1 MDRPFLKIGFIGV
14 AVVVTSIVLMIV
26 TPSKAPWM
34 MDGFFTPIIAFEF
47 IETPKEVLQLFGP
60 MNSPEQQEMVRA
72 MNLGNRLDFVYML
85 LYSTFLLAFSVKC
98 ARETGVKRYYVGT
111 FTSIFVLASDF
122 LENLQLLGITSK
134 LQTGGFEQHLA
145 YLRVFTWLKWGG
157 IAVTFLL
164 LLPYFVR
171 GNLYSKIV
179 GGFVTVPFIL
189 GLLAYFH
196 RSVLNEL
203 FALSVAATF
212 VLLIAY
218 CFSHKIPA
226 NSPAS
231 PQMRRAW

>member
-1 MDRPFLKIGFIGV
+1 MDKPFLKIGFIGV
-14 AVVVTSIVLMIV
+14 AVIAMSIVLMIAS
-26 TPSKAPWM
+26 PSKAPWM

-47 IETPKEVLQLFGP
+47 VETPEEVYQLFGA
-60 MNSPEQQEMVRA
+60 MNSPEQQEMVKA
-72 MNLGNRLDFVYML
+72 MNLVNRLDFVYML

-98 ARETGVKRYYVGT
+98 AEETGSKTCYTGA
-111 FTSIFVLASDF
+111 FTSIVVLAADF

-134 LQTGGFEQHLA
+134 LQTEGFEQHLA

-164 LLPYFVR
+164 LLPYLTK

-179 GGFVTVPFIL
+179 GVFGVIPFVL
-189 GLLAYFH
+189 GLLAFFH

-203 FALSVAATF
+203 FALSVAAMF

-218 CFSHKIPA
+218 CFLYKSSTKKGATH
-226 NSPAS
+226 
-231 PQMRRAW
+231 W